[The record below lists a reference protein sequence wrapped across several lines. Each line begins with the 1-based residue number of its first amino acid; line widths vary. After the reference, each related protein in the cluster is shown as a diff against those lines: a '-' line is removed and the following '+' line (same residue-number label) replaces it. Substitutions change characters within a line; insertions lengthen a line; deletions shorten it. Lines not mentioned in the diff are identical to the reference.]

1 MFSSH
6 LLGNVIIWA
15 ARHDLQSWVYAR
27 SLENVVVQVL
37 LQQELLSFIFW
48 EIPALATNGS
58 ANQDFALLLGLWEQW
73 MQVWFKLGMKYHADL
88 GLICKWCT

>member
-15 ARHDLQSWVYAR
+15 AGHDLQSWVYAR

-37 LQQELLSFIFW
+37 LQQELLSFIFG

-88 GLICKWCT
+88 GLVCKWCS